1 MFFTNNFDYM
11 QDYNFYNQNPNTYF
25 NNVSG
30 QLGVFPQMQTTNLS
44 YFYPSIYKI
53 LMPVI
58 VKVISSS
65 NYQYLNEEVINN
77 ITDTVYKIVEGD
89 ILKNNDQPVNNNQP
103 NNNFQTNTKQE
114 NTKDNE
120 LIKDIIKILVV
131 KELQN
136 RQIRQ
141 LNQNLYN
148 QFWKDVKKRPL
159 YFRGE

>member
-148 QFWKDVKKRPL
+148 QF
-159 YFRGE
+159 

>member
-1 MFFTNNFDYM
+1 MFYTNNLDYM

-25 NNVSG
+25 SSLSQQPGIFN
-30 QLGVFPQMQTTNLS
+30 PMQTTNLS

-53 LMPVI
+53 LVPVI
-58 VKVISSS
+58 VKVISTS
-65 NYQYLNEEVINN
+65 NLQYLNEEVINN
-77 ITDTVYKIVEGD
+77 ITDTVYKIVEDDGV
-89 ILKNNDQPVNNNQP
+89 KNNNQQI
-103 NNNFQTNTKQE
+103 NNNQQNSNIQTNTKQE

-120 LIKDIIKILVV
+120 LLKDIIKILVI

-148 QFWKDVKKRPL
+148 QF
-159 YFRGE
+159 

>member
-136 RQIRQ
+136 MQIRQ

-148 QFWKDVKKRPL
+148 QF
-159 YFRGE
+159 